1 MIHFACPHCDARLK
15 ADDAYAGRQIACKA
29 CGERISIPHALPPTR
44 RGGLADAPE
53 PAAPTAEDFP
63 AEEMTMPPPV
73 RRPGGADAVLTT
85 NGDHPPQP
93 IPFESSED
101 EQGYAAAEPSTYPSE
116 SPAAP
121 PRRSFGVLST
131 LLGLPGSLLFAAG
144 AFLPLFEVNGKS
156 LLNNDWRLWL
166 VQSGGVLLGLVALGL
181 VLTRRYAGLWVLGP
195 GSLIALLLA
204 YGLLFARATE
214 EHGIEKAMLL
224 RPGTGLLILLGGAVL
239 LTLAVF
245 LSPRRKRYE
254 YNG

>member
-1 MIHFACPHCDARLK
+1 MIHFACPYCDASLK

-29 CGERISIPHALPPTR
+29 CGEKISIPHALPPPR
-44 RGGLADAPE
+44 RGGLTDAPH
-53 PAAPTAEDFP
+53 PAGPAGEEFP
-63 AEEMTMPPPV
+63 AEGMILPPPV

-85 NGDHPPQP
+85 NGDQPPQP
-93 IPFESSED
+93 IPFEDSEAT
-101 EQGYAAAEPSTYPSE
+101 QGHATTEPSTYPSE
-116 SPAAP
+116 FPAAA
-121 PRRSFGVLST
+121 PRRSFGLLST
-131 LLGLPGSLLFAAG
+131 LLGLPGSLLFAIG

-156 LLNNDWRLWL
+156 LLHNDWRLWL

-204 YGLLFARATE
+204 FGLLFARATE

-224 RPGTGLLILLGGAVL
+224 RPGTGLLILLGGAIL